1 VLGVF
6 NFKAV
11 VTEKS
16 GGIERVMEKAA
27 VDKLAGILAS
37 CDEKE
42 GAVLVEKSSPE
53 DLAKVS
59 EWYDE
64 TIAPEKSIRL
74 ELICKQLIHRLAQ
87 EENSMDKV
95 CCLLDSVLHLSRESK
110 CDYPLTHLLIEEL
123 LDIQTIEWCQNF
135 WPYMISRESEIA
147 NNLAG
152 NKAPGTT
159 LIRLCNSLVR
169 RLSKTQDAQFSGQIA
184 MFLARAFPISEKSGL
199 NIRGTFNTENVTTYE
214 ELVGSLDAD
223 GDEDVR
229 DEDENA
235 SSQRAEEEANDVLYA
250 KFWSIQS
257 VFAEPTLVFNQE
269 KLDDFKGKITEVI
282 QVLKK
287 RPRDGGGGNRGR
299 FQKRKW
305 RNGEAF
311 SEAEDNNE
319 DEDVFVPKW
328 MTRRDLFELQ
338 LKDHN
343 FRRTI
348 LTQIMIISHFLLS
361 LTPEEKGKWPQQKAV
376 NRGVMYSFTLSAVD
390 KAYFENTLKTL
401 GPGFSNSEHY
411 HRFLATLTDIFNR
424 ERNWQIWKLQSCPSF
439 ESPKVDPTSFS
450 DAEANLEK
458 LKQPR
463 KKYWHAMG
471 TPGLT
476 KAWKIKTG
484 LDDLRDPERYKIP
497 DAETYYNR
505 IRELTGQKQQ
515 LGEEDKEK
523 EQEIQDSMES
533 ITWRGLR
540 AAREQGYWVQFGY
553 VDKEKGFSGLFM
565 TPEERIEY
573 SNKHKRPSVAN
584 GHNANSDEARS
595 AKRPRVDSQSE
606 PAEPQPEPAQE
617 TEPNADS
624 QPEESGPE
632 PQNDATLSDDPQGHP
647 ETLTEPEPM
656 AEDPIESKES
666 SEQPQ
671 DPPTNPEES
680 S

>member
-1 VLGVF
+1 
-6 NFKAV
+6 
-11 VTEKS
+11 
-16 GGIERVMEKAA
+16 MEKAA
-27 VDKLAGILAS
+27 VDKLASVLAS
-37 CDEKE
+37 FGEKE
-42 GAVLVEKSSPE
+42 GAALVVKSSPE

-64 TIAPEKSIRL
+64 TITPGKSTRL
-74 ELICKQLIHRLAQ
+74 ELICKELIHRLAQ
-87 EENSMDKV
+87 ENNSMDKV
-95 CCLLDSVLHLSRESK
+95 CCLLDSVLHLSKESK

-123 LDIQTIEWCQNF
+123 LDIQTIEWCQSF

-147 NNLAG
+147 NKLAG

-250 KFWSIQS
+250 QFWSIQS
-257 VFAEPTLVFNQE
+257 VFADPTLMFNQE

-287 RPRDGGGGNRGR
+287 KPREGGGGHVKGR

-305 RNGEAF
+305 KNGEAL

-338 LKDHN
+338 LKDIN

-348 LTQIMIISHFLLS
+348 LTQIMVISHFLLS

-376 NRGVMYSFTLSAVD
+376 NRGVMYSFTLSPID
-390 KAYFENTLKTL
+390 KAYFENILKTL
-401 GPGFSNSEHY
+401 GPTFSNSESY
-411 HRFLATLTDIFNR
+411 HRFLTTLTEIFNR

-439 ESPKVDPTSFS
+439 ESPKVDPTTFS
-450 DAEANLEK
+450 NVEANLDK

-505 IRELTGQKQQ
+505 IKELSEQKKQ

-523 EQEIQDSMES
+523 EQEIQGSMES

-553 VDKEKGFSGLFM
+553 VDKEKGFSALFM
-565 TPEERIEY
+565 TPEERAEY
-573 SNKHKRPSVAN
+573 NSKKKRPSVAN
-584 GHNANSDEARS
+584 GHNQNTDETRS
-595 AKRPRVDSQSE
+595 AKRPRVGSHSE
-606 PAEPQPEPAQE
+606 PTNPQQEPTHEAEPNGDP
-617 TEPNADS
+617 
-624 QPEESGPE
+624 QPEESGTE
-632 PQNDATLSDDPQGHP
+632 PPNDATASDDPQTHP
-647 ETLTEPEPM
+647 GTLTEPEQM
-656 AEDPIESKES
+656 AEDPIESKDSS

-671 DPPTNPEES
+671 DPPTNPEPSNDEYS
-680 S
+680 

>member
-1 VLGVF
+1 M
-6 NFKAV
+6 AYR
-11 VTEKS
+11 T
-16 GGIERVMEKAA
+16 RVMEKAA
-27 VDKLAGILAS
+27 VDTLAGILAS
-37 CDEKE
+37 FDEKK
-42 GAVLVEKSSPE
+42 GSALVEKPSPE

-59 EWYDE
+59 RWYDE
-64 TIAPEKSIRL
+64 SLSSGKSAVL
-74 ELICKQLIHRLAQ
+74 EQICKQLIHRLAQ
-87 EENSMDKV
+87 EDNSMDKV
-95 CCLLDSVLHLSRESK
+95 CCLLDSVLHLSTEAK

-123 LDIQTIEWCQNF
+123 LDIQTIEWCQSF

-214 ELVGSLDAD
+214 ELIGSLDAE

-229 DEDENA
+229 DQDENA
-235 SSQRAEEEANDVLYA
+235 SSQKAEEEANDILYA
-250 KFWSIQS
+250 KFWSIQA
-257 VFAEPTLVFNQE
+257 VFADPTLVFDQR
-269 KLDDFKGKITEVI
+269 KLDDFKDKLTEVL

-287 RPRDGGGGNRGR
+287 KPRDGGNRGK

-305 RNGEAF
+305 KNGDAT
-311 SEAEDNNE
+311 SEAEDNNND

-328 MTRRDLFELQ
+328 MTRRDLFDLQ
-338 LKDHN
+338 LKDET

-348 LTQIMIISHFLLS
+348 LTQVMILSHFLLS
-361 LTPEEKGKWPQQKAV
+361 LTPEEKAKWSEQKAV
-376 NRGVMYSFTLSAVD
+376 NRGVMYSFTLSAID

-401 GPGFSNSEHY
+401 GHSFSNSENY
-411 HRFLATLTDIFNR
+411 HRFLTTLTEIFNR
-424 ERNWQIWKLQSCPSF
+424 ERNWQTWKLQSCPSF
-439 ESPKVDPTSFS
+439 ESPKVDPATFA
-450 DAEANLEK
+450 DAEVSLDK

-463 KKYWHAMG
+463 KRYWHAMG

-497 DAETYYNR
+497 DAESYYNR
-505 IRELTGQKQQ
+505 IRELNEQKQQ

-553 VDKEKGFSGLFM
+553 VDKDKGFSGLFM
-565 TPEERIEY
+565 TPEERADY
-573 SNKHKRPSVAN
+573 ANKKKRPSVAN
-584 GHNANSDEARS
+584 GHNPNGDESRA
-595 AKRPRVDSQSE
+595 AKRPRVGSQSE
-606 PAEPQPEPAQE
+606 SADPQAEPEPDQSG
-617 TEPNADS
+617 EPNGDS
-624 QPEESGPE
+624 QPEECSAE
-632 PQNDATLSDDPQGHP
+632 PQPGNDAAVSDDPQTNP
-647 ETLTEPEPM
+647 ETVTEPEPEPM
-656 AEDPIESKES
+656 AEDPVESKES

-671 DPPTNPEES
+671 DSPANPEEQS
-680 S
+680 NDEPA